1 MPILEPDLDLSL
13 RKPELLGQQTA
24 PELAK
29 KTSSFLI
36 NGWRR
41 ENVVKNLGKITK

>member
-29 KTSSFLI
+29 
-36 NGWRR
+36 
-41 ENVVKNLGKITK
+41 NLLLFRSMTEERK